1 MIQRPSIPHLKAM
14 VVDNN
19 ILEGQGRGSLKRL
32 PCPFFLKSTLFTN
45 SGRGKPLIMPRPS
58 SSRIKMSII
67 RAFKWGIIC
76 FCTIIGSLL
85 IWRKP
90 KLVFEVYH
98 SNRSPLY
105 VPTSFLWHNNWKPLL
120 FLKAYIM
127 YSGNW
132 LFWSNSYTSAGF
144 LQIEREPMIVQ
155 KQIIPH
161 LKALMMDI

>member
-105 VPTSFLWHNNWKPLL
+105 VDNYEIGKLKLCYTNGFRDTNL
-120 FLKAYIM
+120 FLFAKSSI
-127 YSGNW
+127 SC
-132 LFWSNSYTSAGF
+132 LPHS
-144 LQIEREPMIVQ
+144 RKEPRVHIV
-155 KQIIPH
+155 KNE
-161 LKALMMDI
+161 